1 MSLIS
6 FPLTSTIHCYVPMEL
21 CSILHF
27 LENKS
32 ILVTG
37 ATGFLAKVFI
47 EKILRVQ
54 PNVKK
59 LYLLLRAADSIS
71 ALHRFNTE
79 VIGKELFKVVKE
91 KYGAKLNPLILE
103 KVTLV
108 PGDITL
114 ESLGIQDTTLQEEI
128 LGEVDMVINLAAT
141 TDFDERYDVAL
152 GINTFGPANL
162 LNFSKQCSKLRVFL
176 HVSTAYVCGEKEGL
190 VLETPFKVG
199 DTLNG
204 TCGLNINTERHI
216 VEEKLKELQSHNAS
230 QKNIS
235 STMKDLGIQR
245 AKKYGWPNTYAFTKA
260 MGEMMLGQLK
270 EETSLVIIRP
280 TIITS
285 TYKEPFPGW
294 LEGIRNID
302 SFVVGYGKGKMTCF
316 IGDPLSIVDLI
327 PADMVVNAMIVAMAA
342 HANESTDP
350 IIYHVGTSMANP
362 VLYRRLQ
369 DYGLR
374 FFTERPWINKDG
386 KPVIVSK
393 GTELGTKYAVHRYME
408 MHYLI
413 PLKILSLINTLSCKY
428 FQSTYFDLSRKV
440 KFLMRL
446 VELFSPYVFF
456 KGVFDDMNTEKLRM
470 AARESGI
477 ENEIFYFD
485 PKSINWDDYFMYTHI
500 AGVFKYAFK

>member
-1 MSLIS
+1 
-6 FPLTSTIHCYVPMEL
+6 MEL
-21 CSILHF
+21 CSILQF

-37 ATGFLAKVFI
+37 ATGFLAKVLI

-59 LYLLLRAADSIS
+59 LYLLLRAADSLS

-79 VIGKELFKVVKE
+79 VMAKDLFKVVKE
-91 KYGAKLNPLILE
+91 KYGSNLNSLILE
-103 KVTLV
+103 KVTLL
-108 PGDITL
+108 PGDITRDR
-114 ESLGIQDTTLQEEI
+114 LGLGGSTSKELF
-128 LGEVDMVINLAAT
+128 GEVDVVINLAAT
-141 TDFDERYDVAL
+141 TDFDERFDIAL
-152 GINTFGPANL
+152 GINTIGPANV
-162 LNFSKQCSKLRVFL
+162 LNFSKKCSKLKVFL

-190 VLETPFKVG
+190 VLETPFNLG

-204 TCGLNINTERHI
+204 TSGLDINKEKEV
-216 VEEKLKELQSHNAS
+216 VEETLKELRADKAS
-230 QKNIS
+230 DKYIT

-245 AKKYGWPNTYAFTKA
+245 ARKYGWPNTYSFTKA
-260 MGEMMLGQLK
+260 MGEMLLGHMK
-270 EETSLVIIRP
+270 EKTPLVIIRP

-316 IGDPLSIVDLI
+316 PGDPQSIVDLI
-327 PADMVVNAMIVAMAA
+327 PADMVVNAMIVSMV
-342 HANESTDP
+342 ANADEPTQ
-350 IIYHVGTSMANP
+350 IIYHVGSSMSNP

-374 FFTERPWINKDG
+374 YFTERPWINKYG
-386 KPVIVSK
+386 KPVIVRK
-393 GTELGTKYAVHRYME
+393 GTELGTINTVRRYME

-413 PLKILSLINTLSCKY
+413 PLKILSLVNTASCQY
-428 FQSTYFDLSRKV
+428 FQGTYLDLARKV

-456 KGVFDDMNTEKLRM
+456 KGVFDDMNTEKLRR
-470 AARESGI
+470 AAGESCGI
-477 ENEIFYFD
+477 ENEMFYFD
-485 PKSINWDDYFMYTHI
+485 PKCINWDDYFMYTHI
-500 AGVFKYAFK
+500 AGVVKYAFRR